1 MVQFKNK
8 NERNNMAFYATRLS
22 NERNNKNMKRE
33 RDDKIRILKI
43 THVPIKYVTLYGE
56 CVVYILEE
64 EKTNIAN
71 RKMTDS
77 CDVWIKI
84 EKF

>member
-1 MVQFKNK
+1 
-8 NERNNMAFYATRLS
+8 MAFYATRLS
-22 NERNNKNMKRE
+22 NERSNKNIK

-43 THVPIKYVTLYGE
+43 THVPIKYVTLYGDGE
-56 CVVYILEE
+56 WCFCFFFYILEE

-84 EKF
+84 ENFKSPR